1 MATGEYVTHQEL
13 AVVLE
18 GLATKEDLERFATK
32 EDLQQLE
39 DRLDVKFASKD
50 DLRPIRDDVHLI
62 DGHVQR
68 IEGDVQRIEGD
79 VQRIEGDVQRI
90 EGDLKRIEDK
100 LDARF
105 AGLYALIR
113 DYLLNDAQ
121 RDDWDHKNGS

>member
-13 AVVLE
+13 AVALE

-32 EDLQQLE
+32 GDLQQLE
-39 DRLDVKFASKD
+39 DRLDAKFASKED
-50 DLRPIRDDVHLI
+50 MR
-62 DGHVQR
+62 
-68 IEGDVQRIEGD
+68 
-79 VQRIEGDVQRI
+79 
-90 EGDLKRIEDK
+90 RIEDK

-121 RDDWDHKNGS
+121 RNDWDHKNGS

>member
-39 DRLDVKFASKD
+39 D
-50 DLRPIRDDVHLI
+50 
-62 DGHVQR
+62 
-68 IEGDVQRIEGD
+68 
-79 VQRIEGDVQRI
+79 
-90 EGDLKRIEDK
+90 K
-100 LDARF
+100 LDAKF

-113 DYLLNDAQ
+113 DYLLNDLQ
-121 RDDWDHKNGS
+121 RDDWDGRNGTP

>member
-39 DRLDVKFASKD
+39 DRLYVKFASKD

-62 DGHVQR
+62 DGH
-68 IEGDVQRIEGD
+68 
-79 VQRIEGDVQRI
+79 VQRI

-121 RDDWDHKNGS
+121 RDDWDHRNGS